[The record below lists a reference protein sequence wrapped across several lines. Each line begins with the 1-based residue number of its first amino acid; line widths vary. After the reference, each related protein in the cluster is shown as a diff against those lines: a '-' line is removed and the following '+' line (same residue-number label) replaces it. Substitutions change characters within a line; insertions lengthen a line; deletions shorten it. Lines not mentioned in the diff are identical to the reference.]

1 MQALGS
7 KLASLILWLAAFAAV
22 AAIIGWETGWG
33 GRIVPAP
40 EPGPAPKPQPVALA
54 LLPDY
59 AVDPNVAASR
69 ETVERPAFVPT
80 RRPAPAPV
88 QEVPKP
94 RMPRNLFT
102 LTGTA
107 VVDQKQIAFLRENQ
121 GGKARTVRAGETVS
135 GVTITEIK
143 PDRIKLTMGDETEEL
158 VLKVAAGPRQT
169 IQPPVVGAAPGRP
182 APAPGAPA
190 AGGQAVAADTGAP
203 MDADATILARRRAA
217 RAAAAQAAQEAAAR
231 AAGQAPAP
239 APAAPPAPG
248 AIAAPQPAQQV
259 APSAGAR
266 GAAPDPAWA
275 DVYRRMQQPR
285 R

>member
-7 KLASLILWLAAFAAV
+7 KLASLLLWLAAFAAV

-33 GRIVPAP
+33 GRILPAP
-40 EPGPAPKPQPVALA
+40 GPGPAPKPQPVALA

-59 AVDPNVAASR
+59 AIEGVVAGSR

-94 RMPRNLFT
+94 RMARNQFT

-107 VVDQKQIAFLRENQ
+107 VVDQKQIAFLREIQ
-121 GGKARTVRAGETVS
+121 GGKARTVRAGETIN
-135 GVTITEIK
+135 GVTVTEIK
-143 PDRIKLTMGDETEEL
+143 PDRVKLSMGDETEEL
-158 VLKVAAGPRQT
+158 VLKVASGPRQT
-169 IQPPVVGAAPGRP
+169 IQPPAVAAAPPPGT
-182 APAPGAPA
+182 APVPGAPA
-190 AGGQAVAADTGAP
+190 VGGQPIAADAGAP
-203 MDADATILARRRAA
+203 MDADAQILARRRAA

-231 AAGQAPAP
+231 AAGQQPVP
-239 APAAPPAPG
+239 GAPPAPG
-248 AIAAPQPAQQV
+248 AIAAPQPAQAV
-259 APSAGAR
+259 APAS
-266 GAAPDPAWA
+266 APDPAWA